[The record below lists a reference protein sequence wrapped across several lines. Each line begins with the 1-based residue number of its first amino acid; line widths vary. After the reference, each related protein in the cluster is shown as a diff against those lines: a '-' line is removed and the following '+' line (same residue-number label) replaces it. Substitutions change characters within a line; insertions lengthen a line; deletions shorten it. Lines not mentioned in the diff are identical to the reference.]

1 MSVDSAEFSST
12 KSTTFS
18 SSSKSHLRR
27 FAALSIAT
35 IRALEINR
43 LLPFRFFGIELEKVS
58 DDFLLVAVELYVV
71 GGFNCSVELLVRD
84 EQVSWHFVGVAR
96 DARMR
101 NRFRSSFSL
110 AQFYP
115 SVHFERQNRARL
127 RESATYALS
136 AQSGHR
142 PVKMMSKPSIWNP
155 WVSRTLESR
164 PSLGISTS

>member
-1 MSVDSAEFSST
+1 MKLTSY
-12 KSTTFS
+12 
-18 SSSKSHLRR
+18 
-27 FAALSIAT
+27 
-35 IRALEINR
+35 
-43 LLPFRFFGIELEKVS
+43 LPFRFFGIELEKVGNNL
-58 DDFLLVAVELYVV
+58 LLVAVEVYVV
-71 GGFNCSVELLVRD
+71 GGFNCSVEFLVRD

-115 SVHFERQNRARL
+115 SVHFERQSCTRL

-136 AQSGHR
+136 AQSGQR
-142 PVKMMSKPSIWNP
+142 PVKLMSKPSIWNP

>member
-1 MSVDSAEFSST
+1 MELRVEDAEVISRAQ
-12 KSTTFS
+12 K
-18 SSSKSHLRR
+18 RR
-27 FAALSIAT
+27 LADYIAA
-35 IRALEINR
+35 
-43 LLPFRFFGIELEKVS
+43 PFRRQHFAPIHAHGMAFQRLTNS
-58 DDFLLVAVELYVV
+58 LATRF
-71 GGFNCSVELLVRD
+71 CSIM
-84 EQVSWHFVGVAR
+84 F
-96 DARMR
+96 MR

-136 AQSGHR
+136 AQSGQR

>member
-1 MSVDSAEFSST
+1 M
-12 KSTTFS
+12 
-18 SSSKSHLRR
+18 
-27 FAALSIAT
+27 
-35 IRALEINR
+35 
-43 LLPFRFFGIELEKVS
+43 G
-58 DDFLLVAVELYVV
+58 DDFLLVTVEVYAV
-71 GGFNCSVELLVRD
+71 GGFNGSVEFLVRD

-101 NRFRSSFSL
+101 NRFRFSFSL

-115 SVHFERQNRARL
+115 SEDSERQSCTRL
-127 RESATYALS
+127 RDPATYALS
-136 AQSGHR
+136 AQSGQR